1 MKKNLKMRIC
11 ENALKERCSQHRG
24 WDEACFLFEVH
35 GLILLI
41 YTDYLFSDSVLSNC
55 HRKL

>member
-1 MKKNLKMRIC
+1 MRIC
-11 ENALKERCSQHRG
+11 ENALKERCSQHTD
-24 WDEACFLFEVH
+24 WDEGWFLFEVH

-41 YTDYLFSDSVLSNC
+41 CTDYLFSDSVLSNC